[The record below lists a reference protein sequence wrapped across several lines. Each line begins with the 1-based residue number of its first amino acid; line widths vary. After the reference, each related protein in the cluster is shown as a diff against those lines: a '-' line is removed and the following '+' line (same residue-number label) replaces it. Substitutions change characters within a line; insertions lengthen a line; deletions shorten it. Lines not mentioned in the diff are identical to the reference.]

1 MKTSAII
8 GMLVSI
14 AVIVGI
20 WFWMDKNASPQS
32 AAVDYKNA
40 TYVIDGQPV
49 TLVNDRAETPA
60 APGSASKIV
69 TQYFG
74 NEAAGDL
81 DGDRQDDIAF
91 ILTQDRGG
99 SGTFFYAAAALKTA
113 DGYRGTNAILL
124 GDRVAPQTTEI
135 RNGLLIANYADRAQG
150 EPMTARPS
158 VGVSKYLTLADSTLK
173 EIAPLSKGE
182 QVSFGYL
189 TIGHEVRSFRPC
201 GEGQPEYWL
210 SGDSPALD
218 ELKGA
223 YAREVSDVPPSAY
236 TPLFAVLAGRITDTP
251 ADGFGADY
259 AHALRVSELIRA
271 DREES
276 CKSDMIIVTSP
287 RAGAA
292 IASPLTVEGYARGP
306 WYFEASFPLI
316 LTDWDGKII
325 AEGYATAQ
333 GEWMTESFVP
343 FNGTLEFKKPEAAN
357 GFSRKGTLIFKKDNP
372 SGMPEKDDSMSIPV
386 GF

>member
-1 MKTSAII
+1 M
-8 GMLVSI
+8 
-14 AVIVGI
+14 
-20 WFWMDKNASPQS
+20 
-32 AAVDYKNA
+32 
-40 TYVIDGQPV
+40 
-49 TLVNDRAETPA
+49 
-60 APGSASKIV
+60 
-69 TQYFG
+69 
-74 NEAAGDL
+74 
-81 DGDRQDDIAF
+81 
-91 ILTQDRGG
+91 
-99 SGTFFYAAAALKTA
+99 
-113 DGYRGTNAILL
+113 
-124 GDRVAPQTTEI
+124 
-135 RNGLLIANYADRAQG
+135 
-150 EPMTARPS
+150 
-158 VGVSKYLTLADSTLK
+158 SKYLTLADSTLK

>member
-1 MKTSAII
+1 
-8 GMLVSI
+8 MLVSI